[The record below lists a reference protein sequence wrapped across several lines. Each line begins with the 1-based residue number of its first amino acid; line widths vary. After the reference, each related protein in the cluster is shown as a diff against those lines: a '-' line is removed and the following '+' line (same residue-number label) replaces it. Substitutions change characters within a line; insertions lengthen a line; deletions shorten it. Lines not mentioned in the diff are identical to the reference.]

1 MSVAKDYTKS
11 EVLQKLRRQVALHGQ
26 KNIAESIGISQSFLC
41 DVMKGRRAPTGELLV
56 WLGFRGETVYRK
68 LRREGS
74 SLKAIERYD
83 CTNGGAQ
90 FCQGCYTMTRDDD
103 GDWMRY
109 DAELVRD
116 ALRYRTLRILPSN
129 RVIVLAG
136 MAPDEIDRVLDRI
149 AAIYAQN
156 GAIDTAIAQADGGE
170 G

>member
-1 MSVAKDYTKS
+1 M
-11 EVLQKLRRQVALHGQ
+11 
-26 KNIAESIGISQSFLC
+26 AE
-41 DVMKGRRAPTGELLV
+41 
-56 WLGFRGETVYRK
+56 
-68 LRREGS
+68 
-74 SLKAIERYD
+74 KAIERFSP
-83 CTNGGAQ
+83 TSALNEL
-90 FCQGCYTMTRDDD
+90 
-103 GDWMRY
+103 GDRYHYMIEQPAGSWMRY

-116 ALRYRTLRILPSN
+116 ALRYRALRILPSN